1 MTDIVFVD
9 TNILIY
15 ERIREETGREP
26 PVIEA
31 SDVLRHPEAALRRLC
46 AALEVRADKLQP
58 LLYALVVALKIHAEG
73 VQEAI
78 DAYTDTL
85 PLEQIA

>member
-1 MTDIVFVD
+1 M
-9 TNILIY
+9 NEQLHQLL
-15 ERIREETGREP
+15 RELAEDAQEYLDLLKR
-26 PVIEA
+26 
-31 SDVLRHPEAALRRLC
+31 SQEAAEGSEEQ
-46 AALEVRADKLQP
+46 ADLEGE
-58 LLYALVVALKIHAEG
+58 LYALVVALKIHAEG